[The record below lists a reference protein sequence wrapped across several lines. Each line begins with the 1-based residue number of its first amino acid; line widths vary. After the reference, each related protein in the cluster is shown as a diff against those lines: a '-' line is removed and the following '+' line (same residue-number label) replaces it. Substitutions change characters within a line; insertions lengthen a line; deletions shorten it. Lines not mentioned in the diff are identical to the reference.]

1 MLLAFFPSFFVFL
14 HPAPFIF
21 TMVTVAYQGEPGA
34 YSEAAALQFFSSTGG
49 SGGDGCGAPAPRP
62 SDASHISTMPTPSF
76 TAMLAALTNSTAT
89 HAAMP
94 IENSLAGTIHPNLDL
109 LLANPHV
116 SIVGETDLRVRHCL
130 LGLADA
136 PPGVALK
143 RVHSHYMALAQCT
156 GFLADRGLTQ
166 VVAADTAGAARA
178 LSRGKLVTAGEGGG
192 VHGEDAVLASRR
204 AGDIYGLAVLDE
216 GVEDDQGNYTRF
228 LILAMTGVDSGGS
241 ANSGDITNVP
251 RSVGIDGA
259 VKTSVAFTLRNVA
272 GELFRALS
280 VFAVSGAD
288 LTKVESRHV
297 ATLRQLTEGANGS
310 GAAPLQAIPLGGKDG
325 GKGGDKEAATSGN
338 GTGIGSADGR
348 GLERRWGYIFYVDVA
363 HEEGDQGLQIALR
376 ALSNTALFFRVLG
389 TYPRCGP

>member
-1 MLLAFFPSFFVFL
+1 LLFFLDYFVGL
-14 HPAPFIF
+14 HPAPLVF

-34 YSEAAALQFFSSTGG
+34 YSESAALQFFSSTGG
-49 SGGDGCGAPAPRP
+49 SGGDGRGASVPRP
-62 SDASHISTMPTPSF
+62 SDVPHINTMPTPSF
-76 TAMLAALTNSTAT
+76 KAMLAALTSSTAT

-109 LLANPHV
+109 LLANPLV
-116 SIVGETDLRVRHCL
+116 SIVGETDFRVRHCL

-136 PPGVALK
+136 PPGVSLK

-156 GFLADRGLTQ
+156 GYLADRGLTQ

-178 LSRGKLVTAGEGGG
+178 LSRGKLVTAGDRGG

-228 LILAMTGVDSGGS
+228 LILAMKRVDSTDSADSGG
-241 ANSGDITNVP
+241 ITNVP

-297 ATLRQLTEGANGS
+297 ATLRQLSEGANGS
-310 GAAPLQAIPLGGKDG
+310 GAAPLQATPRGDEDG
-325 GKGGDKEAATSGN
+325 GKGGDKEAATSDN
-338 GTGIGSADGR
+338 SNGIGSVDGR
-348 GLERRWGYIFYVDVA
+348 DVERRWGYIFYVDVA
-363 HEEGDQGLQIALR
+363 HEAGDKGLQIALR
-376 ALSNTALFFRVLG
+376 ALSNAALFFRVLG